1 MMKQSIV
8 MTLSGTALACALVG
22 CVTGPKPAA
31 AVRPYRP
38 AHPQVREMAKAP
50 SREIVLPSR
59 VESQPVPAVAPAVA
73 PAAAVA
79 VTTNRSGELSF
90 EKTGRVLRKGD
101 RVQVTIYAPPEPF
114 TSPNVV
120 DEDGRINFPLIGP
133 IVVAGKSCGEAQ
145 RDVERAYVDQKIH
158 KTITVIIVP
167 PESEYAVTG
176 EVIRPGPY
184 PLTRDLT
191 LLQALAR
198 SGRYTEYADKTKIF
212 LRRNNESVE
221 VKLDDIRQGKRRDIV
236 IVPGDVIEVP
246 RSVW

>member
-1 MMKQSIV
+1 
-8 MTLSGTALACALVG
+8 MTTKRGLSAICFPVAALFLAG
-22 CVTGPKPAA
+22 CVSGPTPAA
-31 AVRPYRP
+31 EVRPYRP
-38 AHPQVREMAKAP
+38 QH
-50 SREIVLPSR
+50 
-59 VESQPVPAVAPAVA
+59 PAVAGPVRSVLRDATAV
-73 PAAAVA
+73 PRQESVPVVTVA
-79 VTTNRSGELSF
+79 SATNVVAELTF
-90 EKTGRVLRKGD
+90 DKTGRVLRKGD

-114 TSPNVV
+114 SSPNVV

-145 RDVERAYVDQKIH
+145 RFVEKAYIDQKIY

-198 SGRYTEYADKTKIF
+198 SGRYTEFADKTKVY
-212 LRRNNESVE
+212 LTRNNDRVE
-221 VKLDDIRQGKRRDIV
+221 IKLEDIRQGKRRDIV
-236 IVPGDVIEVP
+236 IIPGDVIEVP
-246 RSVW
+246 RSPW